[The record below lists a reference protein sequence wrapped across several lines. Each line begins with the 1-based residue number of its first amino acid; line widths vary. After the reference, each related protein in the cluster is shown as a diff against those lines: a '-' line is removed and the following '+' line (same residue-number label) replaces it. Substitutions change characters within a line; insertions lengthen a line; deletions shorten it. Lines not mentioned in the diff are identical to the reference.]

1 MSNPNNKEL
10 IFELALN
17 LIPNIGPTLY
27 RNILAY
33 TGSAKDFF
41 DLASGK
47 ISKIPR
53 LNKKLAEIRKDKD
66 QYLRQAADII
76 SNCEKKGIRLLTF
89 SDQNF
94 PARLKVMDDCPMV
107 LYTKGQVN
115 LNPNRSVA
123 IVGTRNATEYGKNI
137 TKKIIEDI
145 TPYHA
150 TIVSGLA
157 YGVDIEA
164 HKTALANNIPTL
176 GILGSSVDQIYPA
189 IHKNTADQM
198 MENGG
203 GLVSEYPPGTV
214 MHPSNFP
221 RRNRIISGLSDAVIV
236 VEAAQKGGALITAE
250 IAFSYNKEVF
260 AVPGNLLSTYS
271 EGCNN
276 LIRSMKASIYTG
288 PKDLE
293 ESLSWSK
300 ENLTATN
307 TKNKIFD
314 LTKYNEEERSVLT
327 ILIEKKELEIDQIA
341 ILLNVSISSLASTLL
356 NLEFE
361 GLIKSLPGKKY
372 KLTT

>member
-1 MSNPNNKEL
+1 MSNPNSKEL

-41 DLASGK
+41 DLAPGK

-307 TKNKIFD
+307 TKYKIFD

>member
-1 MSNPNNKEL
+1 MSNPNNEEL

-17 LIPNIGPTLY
+17 LIPKIGPSLY

-41 DLASGK
+41 DLPPGK

-53 LNKKLAEIRKDKD
+53 VNKKLSEIRKDKD
-66 QYLRQAADII
+66 QYIREASEII
-76 SNCEKKGIRLLTF
+76 SNCQKKGIRILTF

-107 LYTKGQVN
+107 LYTKGN
-115 LNPNRSVA
+115 ISLNPNRTLA

-137 TKKIIEDI
+137 TKKIIEDMS
-145 TPYHA
+145 PYHA
-150 TIVSGLA
+150 TVISGMA
-157 YGVDIEA
+157 YGIDIEA
-164 HKTALANNIPTL
+164 HKVALANNLPTF

-189 IHKNTADQM
+189 LHKNTAEQM
-198 MENGG
+198 IESGS
-203 GLVSEYPPGTV
+203 GLISEYPPGTV

-221 RRNRIISGLSDAVIV
+221 KRNRIISGLSDAVIV

-260 AVPGNLLSTYS
+260 AVPGNLLSTFS

-276 LIRSMKASIYTG
+276 LIRTMKATIYTG
-288 PKDLE
+288 PRDLE
-293 ESLSWSK
+293 EALSWSK
-300 ENLTATN
+300 DNLTTTN
-307 TKNKIFD
+307 TKNKILD
-314 LTKYNEEERSVLT
+314 LTKYNEEEKAVLT
-327 ILIEKKELEIDQIA
+327 ILLEKKELEIDQLA
-341 ILLNVSISSLASTLL
+341 ILLNISISSLASALL

-361 GLIKSLPGKKY
+361 GIIKSLPGKKY
-372 KLTT
+372 KLTQ

>member
-1 MSNPNNKEL
+1 MSNPNSEDL
-10 IFELALN
+10 IFELTLN
-17 LIPNIGPTLY
+17 LIPKIGPSLY

-41 DLASGK
+41 DLPLGK
-47 ISKIPR
+47 ISRIPR
-53 LNKKLAEIRKDKD
+53 LSAKLAEIRKEKD
-66 QYLRQAADII
+66 LYMKEASELIY
-76 SNCEKKGIRLLTF
+76 NCDKKGIRILTF
-89 SDQNF
+89 SNPDF

-115 LNPNRSVA
+115 LNPGRSVA

-137 TKKIIEDI
+137 TKKIIEDLS
-145 TPYHA
+145 PYYV
-150 TIVSGLA
+150 TIISGLA

-164 HKTALANNIPTL
+164 HKTALANNLPTL

-189 IHKNTADQM
+189 LHKTTADQM
-198 MENGG
+198 MENAG

-250 IAFSYNKEVF
+250 IAYSYNKEVF

-276 LIRSMKASIYTG
+276 LIRSMKATIYTG

-293 ESLSWSK
+293 EALSWSK
-300 ENLTATN
+300 ENLSTSN
-307 TKNKIFD
+307 TKTKMLD
-314 LTKYNEEERSVLT
+314 LSKYNEEEKS
-327 ILIEKKELEIDQIA
+327 ILNLLMEKKELEIDQIA
-341 ILLNVSISSLASTLL
+341 ILLNVSISSLASNLL

-372 KLTT
+372 KLSQ

>member
-1 MSNPNNKEL
+1 MSNPNSKEL

-41 DLASGK
+41 DLAPGK

>member
-41 DLASGK
+41 DLAPGK

>member
-1 MSNPNNKEL
+1 
-10 IFELALN
+10 
-17 LIPNIGPTLY
+17 
-27 RNILAY
+27 
-33 TGSAKDFF
+33 
-41 DLASGK
+41 
-47 ISKIPR
+47 
-53 LNKKLAEIRKDKD
+53 
-66 QYLRQAADII
+66 
-76 SNCEKKGIRLLTF
+76 
-89 SDQNF
+89 
-94 PARLKVMDDCPMV
+94 MDDCPMV
-107 LYTKGQVN
+107 LYTKGKLN

-123 IVGTRNATEYGKNI
+123 IVGTRNVTEYGKNI

-145 TPYHA
+145 SPYHA
-150 TIVSGLA
+150 AIISGLA

-164 HKTALANNIPTL
+164 HKTSLANNLPTI
-176 GILGSSVDQIYPA
+176 GVLGSSVDQIYPA
-189 IHKNTADQM
+189 IHKNISEQM
-198 MENGG
+198 MESGG

-221 RRNRIISGLSDAVIV
+221 RRNRIISGLADAVIV

-276 LIRSMKASIYTG
+276 LIRSMKATIYTG

-293 ESLSWSK
+293 EALSWSK

-307 TKNKIFD
+307 TNTKMLD
-314 LTKYNEEERSVLT
+314 LTKYNEEERS
-327 ILIEKKELEIDQIA
+327 ILNILMEKKELEIDQIA
-341 ILLNVSISSLASTLL
+341 ILLNVSISSLASNLL

-372 KLTT
+372 KLTQ

>member
-1 MSNPNNKEL
+1 MSNPNSEDL
-10 IFELALN
+10 IFELTLN
-17 LIPNIGPTLY
+17 LIPKIGPSLY

-33 TGSAKDFF
+33 TGSARDFF
-41 DLASGK
+41 DLPLGK

-53 LNKKLAEIRKDKD
+53 LSAKLAEIRKEKD
-66 QYLRQAADII
+66 VYLKEAAELI
-76 SNCEKKGIRLLTF
+76 SNCEKKGIRILTF
-89 SDQNF
+89 SDPDF
-94 PARLKVMDDCPMV
+94 PTRLKVMDDCPMV

-137 TKKIIEDI
+137 TKKIIEDLS
-145 TPYHA
+145 PYHA
-150 TIVSGLA
+150 TIISGLA

-164 HKTALANNIPTL
+164 HKTALSNNLPTL

-189 IHKNTADQM
+189 LHKSTAEQM

-203 GLVSEYPPGTV
+203 GLISEYPPGTV

-260 AVPGNLLSTYS
+260 AVPGNLLSPYS

-276 LIRSMKASIYTG
+276 LIRSMKATIYTG

-293 ESLSWSK
+293 EALSWSK
-300 ENLTATN
+300 ENLSATN
-307 TKNKIFD
+307 TKTKMLD
-314 LTKYNEEERSVLT
+314 LSKYNEEEKS
-327 ILIEKKELEIDQIA
+327 ILQLLMEKKELEIDQIA
-341 ILLNVSISSLASTLL
+341 ILLNFSISSLASNLL

-372 KLTT
+372 KLI

>member
-1 MSNPNNKEL
+1 MPNPNSEDL

-17 LIPNIGPTLY
+17 LIPKIGPSLY

-33 TGSAKDFF
+33 TGSARDFF
-41 DLASGK
+41 DLPVGK

-53 LNKKLAEIRKDKD
+53 VNKKFAEIRKDKD
-66 QYLRQAADII
+66 QYFKEASGII
-76 SNCEKKGIRLLTF
+76 NTCQKKGIKILTF
-89 SDQNF
+89 SSPEF

-107 LYTKGQVN
+107 LYTKGFID
-115 LNPNRSVA
+115 LNPSRSVA

-137 TKKIIEDI
+137 TKKIIEDLS
-145 TPYHA
+145 PYQT
-150 TIVSGLA
+150 TIISGLA
-157 YGVDIEA
+157 YGVDIVA
-164 HKTALANNIPTL
+164 HKTALSTNLPTI
-176 GILGSSVDQIYPA
+176 GVLGSSVDQIYPA
-189 IHKNTADQM
+189 FHKSTADQM

-203 GLVSEYPPGTV
+203 GLISEYPPGTV

-221 RRNRIISGLSDAVIV
+221 RRNRIISGISDAVIV

-276 LIRSMKASIYTG
+276 LIRSMKATIYTG

-293 ESLSWSK
+293 EALSWSK
-300 ENLTATN
+300 ENPSATN
-307 TKNKIFD
+307 TKTKMLD
-314 LTKYNEEERSVLT
+314 LSKYNEEERE
-327 ILIEKKELEIDQIA
+327 ILKILLERKELEIDQIA
-341 ILLNVSISSLASTLL
+341 ILLNVSISSLASNLL

-372 KLTT
+372 KLTQ

>member
-1 MSNPNNKEL
+1 MSNPNSEDL
-10 IFELALN
+10 IFELTLN
-17 LIPNIGPTLY
+17 LIPKIGPSLY

-41 DLASGK
+41 DLPLGK
-47 ISKIPR
+47 ISEIPR
-53 LNKKLAEIRKDKD
+53 LSAKLAEIRKEKD
-66 QYLRQAADII
+66 LYMKEASELIY
-76 SNCEKKGIRLLTF
+76 NCDKKGIRILTF
-89 SDQNF
+89 SNPDF

-107 LYTKGQVN
+107 LFTKGQVN
-115 LNPNRSVA
+115 LNPGRSVA

-137 TKKIIEDI
+137 TKKIIEDLS
-145 TPYHA
+145 PYYV
-150 TIVSGLA
+150 TIISGLA

-164 HKTALANNIPTL
+164 HKTALANNLPTL

-189 IHKNTADQM
+189 LHKTTADQM
-198 MENGG
+198 MENAG

-250 IAFSYNKEVF
+250 IAYSYNKEVF

-276 LIRSMKASIYTG
+276 LIRSMKATIYTG

-293 ESLSWSK
+293 EALSWSK
-300 ENLTATN
+300 ENLSTSN
-307 TKNKIFD
+307 TKTKMLD
-314 LTKYNEEERSVLT
+314 LSKYNEEEKS
-327 ILIEKKELEIDQIA
+327 ILNLLMEKKELEIDQIA
-341 ILLNVSISSLASTLL
+341 ILLNVSISSLASNLL
-356 NLEFE
+356 NFEFE

-372 KLTT
+372 KLSQ

>member
-1 MSNPNNKEL
+1 MSNPNSKEL

-41 DLASGK
+41 DLAPGK

-341 ILLNVSISSLASTLL
+341 ILLNVSISSLATTLL

>member
-1 MSNPNNKEL
+1 MSNPNNEDL
-10 IFELALN
+10 IFELSLN
-17 LIPNIGPTLY
+17 LIPKIGPSLY

-33 TGSAKDFF
+33 TGSAKEFF
-41 DLASGK
+41 DMPAGK

-53 LNKKLAEIRKDKD
+53 VNKKFAEIRKDKD
-66 QYLRQAADII
+66 QYFREASDII
-76 SNCEKKGIRLLTF
+76 SNCRKKGINILTF
-89 SDQNF
+89 SDPKF
-94 PARLKVMDDCPMV
+94 PSRLKVMDDCPMV
-107 LYTKGQVN
+107 LYTKGEIN
-115 LNPNRSVA
+115 LNPNRSLA
-123 IVGTRNATEYGKNI
+123 IVGTRNVTEYGKNI

-145 TPYHA
+145 VPYHA

-164 HKTALANNIPTL
+164 HKTSLANNLPTI

-189 IHKNTADQM
+189 LHKNTADQM
-198 MENGG
+198 IESGG

-276 LIRSMKASIYTG
+276 LIRSMKATIYTG

-293 ESLSWSK
+293 EALSWSK
-300 ENLTATN
+300 ENLSSSN
-307 TKNKIFD
+307 TKTKMLD
-314 LTKYNEEERSVLT
+314 LSKYNDEEKD
-327 ILIEKKELEIDQIA
+327 ILNLLMEKKELEIDQIA
-341 ILLNVSISSLASTLL
+341 ILLNVSISSLASNLL

-372 KLTT
+372 KLTQ

>member
-1 MSNPNNKEL
+1 MSNPNSEDL
-10 IFELALN
+10 IFELTLN
-17 LIPNIGPTLY
+17 LIPKIGPSLY

-41 DLASGK
+41 DLPLGK

-53 LNKKLAEIRKDKD
+53 LSAKLAEIRKEKD
-66 QYLRQAADII
+66 LYMKEASELIY
-76 SNCEKKGIRLLTF
+76 NCDKKGIRILTF
-89 SDQNF
+89 SNPDF

-115 LNPNRSVA
+115 LNPGRSVA

-137 TKKIIEDI
+137 TKKIIEDLS
-145 TPYHA
+145 PYYV
-150 TIVSGLA
+150 TIISGLA

-164 HKTALANNIPTL
+164 HKTALANNLPTL

-189 IHKNTADQM
+189 LHKTTADQM
-198 MENGG
+198 MENAG

-250 IAFSYNKEVF
+250 IAYSYNKEVF

-276 LIRSMKASIYTG
+276 LIRSMKATIYTG

-293 ESLSWSK
+293 EALSWSK
-300 ENLTATN
+300 ENLSTSN
-307 TKNKIFD
+307 TKTKMLD
-314 LTKYNEEERSVLT
+314 LSKYNEEEKS
-327 ILIEKKELEIDQIA
+327 ILNLLMEKKELEIDQIA
-341 ILLNVSISSLASTLL
+341 ILLNVSISSLASNLL

-372 KLTT
+372 KLSQ

>member
-41 DLASGK
+41 DLAPGK

-300 ENLTATN
+300 ENLTAAN

>member
-1 MSNPNNKEL
+1 MSNPNNEEL

-17 LIPNIGPTLY
+17 LVPKIGPSLY

-41 DLASGK
+41 DLSSGK

-53 LNKKLAEIRKDKD
+53 FNKKLVEIKKDKD
-66 QYLRQAADII
+66 IFLKEASDII
-76 SNCEKKGIRLLTF
+76 SKCEKKGIRILTF
-89 SDQNF
+89 SDQRF
-94 PARLKVMDDCPMV
+94 PIRLKIMDDCPMV
-107 LYTKGQVN
+107 LYTKGNVN
-115 LNPNRSVA
+115 LNPDRSVA
-123 IVGTRNATEYGKNI
+123 IVGTRNATEYGRNI
-137 TKKIIEDI
+137 TKKIIEDVV
-145 TPYHA
+145 PYHA
-150 TIVSGLA
+150 TVISGLA
-157 YGVDIEA
+157 YGIDIEA
-164 HKTALANNIPTL
+164 HKTALNNNIPTL

-198 MENGG
+198 MESGG

-221 RRNRIISGLSDAVIV
+221 RRNRIISGLADAVIV

-276 LIRSMKASIYTG
+276 LIRTMKATIYTG

-293 ESLSWSK
+293 EALSWSK
-300 ENLTATN
+300 ENLNATN
-307 TKNKIFD
+307 TKNRILD
-314 LTKYNEEERSVLT
+314 LSKFNEEEKAVIN
-327 ILIEKKELEIDQIA
+327 ILIEKKELEIDQIG

-372 KLTT
+372 KLTQ

>member
-1 MSNPNNKEL
+1 MSNPNNEEL

-17 LIPNIGPTLY
+17 LIPKIGPSLY

-41 DLASGK
+41 DLPQGR

-53 LNKKLAEIRKDKD
+53 ISKKLAEIRKDKD
-66 QYLRQAADII
+66 QYFREASEII
-76 SNCEKKGIRLLTF
+76 SNCEKKGIRILTF
-89 SDQNF
+89 SDNDF
-94 PARLKVMDDCPMV
+94 PTRLKMMDDCPMV

-145 TPYHA
+145 GPYHA
-150 TIVSGLA
+150 SIISGLA

-164 HKTALANNIPTL
+164 HKTSLANNLSTI
-176 GILGSSVDQIYPA
+176 GVLGSSVDQIYPA
-189 IHKNTADQM
+189 IHKNTAVQM
-198 MENGG
+198 MENQG
-203 GLVSEYPPGTV
+203 GLISEYPPGTV

-221 RRNRIISGLSDAVIV
+221 KRNRIISGLADAVIV

-276 LIRSMKASIYTG
+276 LIRSMKATIYTG

-293 ESLSWSK
+293 EALSWSK
-300 ENLTATN
+300 ENLTSTN
-307 TKNKIFD
+307 TKNKVLD
-314 LTKYNEEERSVLT
+314 LTKYNEEERS
-327 ILIEKKELEIDQIA
+327 ILNILMEKKELEIDQIA
-341 ILLNVSISSLASTLL
+341 IFLNVSISSLAYNLL

-361 GLIKSLPGKKY
+361 GLIKSMPGKRY
-372 KLTT
+372 RLTQ